1 MRKKVEKMK
10 VAENFKKIIQG
21 IIRAGSRYP
30 LTVLFLLA
38 VTLLNGIMINQEKDL
53 YTNYLFTLFIG
64 ALLSGVAQQLYERF
78 FHKQSQ
84 RLMLM
89 AAAGVLTI
97 GYYFILPTADLYE
110 LEVGIKTSVFVF
122 ALVLLYILIPTIK
135 NHLTFNES
143 FIVAFKAFFITSLF
157 TLIIAIGVSSIIV
170 AIDRLLF
177 SVDDKLILHVLNG
190 VFSLFAPLYYLSFT
204 PIYEDTK
211 DKSVSK
217 KEKIVIQEKLSE
229 ATSVPRMLEVLIS
242 YVFIPLTA
250 VYTAILLAY
259 ILINISGSFWTD
271 NLLEPLLVS
280 YAVVVIVVYILSST
294 IQNKFTVLFRKIF
307 PKLLIPI
314 VLFQTIASVLK
325 IGEMGMTQGRYYV
338 ILFGVFA
345 TIAGVI
351 FSFLPVNKNGYAIAV
366 LIVFSILSILPPIDA
381 FTVSRISQ
389 TNLLEEI
396 LTENQ
401 MLEED
406 KIIPNATISK
416 EDKIRITGTSDYL
429 AEMNYARKI
438 EWLPDDLTNNNNFET
453 TFGFN
458 REYENQTIEDVGRYI
473 NLDYEDD
480 LNLSLEEYQQL
491 MRLHFYA
498 FDSEMSDSK
507 DITFEVDGIM
517 YTVVQQEKNGSHTIV
532 IQDAKGKEQM
542 VIMMEPIFNT
552 LLSEENIKKGIVTV
566 DEATIIEE
574 SDQFKV
580 KIIVESLNEN
590 DGQYAGD
597 VYLLVQIK

>member
-1 MRKKVEKMK
+1 MK

-122 ALVLLYILIPTIK
+122 ALVLFYILIPTIK
-135 NHLTFNES
+135 KRLTFNEN

-170 AIDRLLF
+170 AINRLLF

-217 KEKIVIQEKLSE
+217 KEKIGIQEKLSE

-366 LIVFSILSILPPIDA
+366 LIAFSVLSILPPIDA

-396 LTENQ
+396 LIENQ

-507 DITFEVDGIM
+507 DITFEVDGVM

-532 IQDAKGKEQM
+532 IQDAKGKEQV

-574 SDQFKV
+574 NDQFKV

>member
-1 MRKKVEKMK
+1 MK
-10 VAENFKKIIQG
+10 VVENFKTIFQG

-38 VTLLNGIMINQEKDL
+38 VTLLNGNMINQEKDL
-53 YTNYLFTLFIG
+53 YTNYLFTLFVG
-64 ALLSGVAQQLYERF
+64 AILSGVAQQLHERF
-78 FHKQSQ
+78 FYKQSQ
-84 RLMLM
+84 RFML
-89 AAAGVLTI
+89 AAAACLLTI

-110 LEVGIKTSVFVF
+110 LEAGIKTSVFVF

-135 NHLTFNES
+135 KRLTFNES
-143 FIVAFKAFFITSLF
+143 FIAAFKAFFITSLF
-157 TLIIAIGVSSIIV
+157 TIVIAIGVSSILF

-177 SVDDKLILHVLNG
+177 SIDDKLTLHVLNI

-217 KEKIVIQEKLSE
+217 KEKIGIQEKLNE

-259 ILINISGSFWTD
+259 IVINISSSFWTD

-294 IQNKFTVLFRKIF
+294 IENKFAVLFRKFF

-345 TIAGVI
+345 TISGVI

-366 LIVFSILSILPPIDA
+366 LIAFSILSILPPIDA

-389 TNLLEEI
+389 TNLLEDI
-396 LTENQ
+396 LVENK
-401 MLEED
+401 MLEKD
-406 KIIPNATISK
+406 KIIPNAAISK

-438 EWLPDDLTNNNNFET
+438 EWLPDDLTNNNDFEA

-458 REYENQTIEDVGRYI
+458 REYENQTIEDMGRYI

-480 LNLSLEEYQQL
+480 LNISLEDYQQL
-491 MRLHFYA
+491 MRLHFYT
-498 FDSEMSDSK
+498 SYSDTSNSK
-507 DITFEVDGIM
+507 DISFEVDGVM
-517 YTVVQQEKNGSHTIV
+517 HTVVQQQKNGSHTVV
-532 IQDAKGKEQM
+532 IRDADGKEQM
-542 VIMMEPIFNT
+542 TILMEPIFNA
-552 LLSEENIKKGIVTV
+552 LLSEENLKKGIVTV

-574 SDQFKV
+574 NDQFKV
-580 KIIVESLNEN
+580 KIIVESLNEY

>member
-1 MRKKVEKMK
+1 MEKMK
-10 VAENFKKIIQG
+10 VVENFKTIFQG

-38 VTLLNGIMINQEKDL
+38 VTLLNGNMINQEKDL
-53 YTNYLFTLFIG
+53 YTNYLFTLFVG
-64 ALLSGVAQQLYERF
+64 AILSGVAQQLHERF
-78 FHKQSQ
+78 FYKQSQ
-84 RLMLM
+84 RFML
-89 AAAGVLTI
+89 AAAACLLTI

-110 LEVGIKTSVFVF
+110 LEAGIKTSVFVF

-135 NHLTFNES
+135 KRLTFNES
-143 FIVAFKAFFITSLF
+143 FIAAFKAFFITSLF
-157 TLIIAIGVSSIIV
+157 TIVIAIGVSSILF

-177 SVDDKLILHVLNG
+177 SIDDKLTLHVLNI

-217 KEKIVIQEKLSE
+217 KEKIGIQEKLNE

-259 ILINISGSFWTD
+259 IVINISSSFWTD

-294 IQNKFTVLFRKIF
+294 IENKFAVLFRKFF

-345 TIAGVI
+345 TISGVI

-366 LIVFSILSILPPIDA
+366 LIAFSILSILPPIDA

-389 TNLLEEI
+389 TNLLEDI
-396 LTENQ
+396 LVENK
-401 MLEED
+401 MLEKD
-406 KIIPNATISK
+406 KIIPNAAISK

-438 EWLPDDLTNNNNFET
+438 EWLPDDLTNNNDFEA

-458 REYENQTIEDVGRYI
+458 REYENQTIEDMGRYI

-480 LNLSLEEYQQL
+480 LNISLEDYQQL
-491 MRLHFYA
+491 MRLHFYT
-498 FDSEMSDSK
+498 SYSDTSNSK
-507 DITFEVDGIM
+507 DISFEVDGVM
-517 YTVVQQEKNGSHTIV
+517 HTVVQQQKNGSHTVV
-532 IQDAKGKEQM
+532 IRDADGKEQM
-542 VIMMEPIFNT
+542 TILMEPIFNA
-552 LLSEENIKKGIVTV
+552 LLSEENLKKGIVTV

-574 SDQFKV
+574 NDQFKV
-580 KIIVESLNEN
+580 KIIVESLNEY

>member
-1 MRKKVEKMK
+1 MK
-10 VAENFKKIIQG
+10 VAENFKKIIKG

-38 VTLLNGIMINQEKDL
+38 VTLLNGVMINQEKDL

-89 AAAGVLTI
+89 VAAGVLTI

-135 NHLTFNES
+135 KRLTFNES

-217 KEKIVIQEKLSE
+217 KEKIGIKEKLNE

-259 ILINISGSFWTD
+259 ILINISGTFWTD

-294 IQNKFTVLFRKIF
+294 IQNKFAVLFRKIF

-366 LIVFSILSILPPIDA
+366 LIAFSILSILPPIDA

-396 LTENQ
+396 LIENQ

-406 KIIPNATISK
+406 KIIPNAAISK

-438 EWLPDDLTNNNNFET
+438 EWLPDDLTNNNKFET

-473 NLDYEDD
+473 NLDYEND
-480 LNLSLEEYQQL
+480 LNLSLEEYQQF

-498 FDSEMSDSK
+498 SDSDTSDSK
-507 DITFEVDGIM
+507 DISFEVDGVM
-517 YTVVQQEKNGSHTIV
+517 HTVVQQRKNGSHTIV

-542 VIMMEPIFNT
+542 AILMEPIFNT
-552 LLSEENIKKGIVTV
+552 LLSEENLKKGIVTV

-574 SDQFKV
+574 NDQFKV
-580 KIIVESLNEN
+580 KIIVESLNEY